1 MTSGRAWWMAE
12 WITNAA
18 RLTGRF
24 PYTTSPLWL
33 TSNRSLT
40 FTWRKLIANGLT
52 QKWSGNSGSRTVM
65 CPATPSPKPQRP
77 KMRSAPASFCL
88 RCNRSSSTFVNSG
101 GPSSAT
107 ASGVSSMPSIV
118 RTPDSVIVMVTHDTG
133 KMNTEIMPSTIA
145 PPAANY
151 AHAVLSTNSANIL
164 HVSGQVAARLD
175 GTVPDDVAE
184 QAEVVWSNIAAI
196 LAEAGMDT
204 TDIVSITTYVVAD
217 FMASMP
223 QVMAA
228 RDAALD
234 GHRAASTLVTVPALA
249 RPAWKMEVAIVAA
262 R

>member
-77 KMRSAPASFCL
+77 KMRNAPASFCL
-88 RCNRSSSTFVNSG
+88 RCNRSSSTLANSG
-101 GPSSAT
+101 GPSSVT
-107 ASGVSSMPSIV
+107 AFGVSSTPSIV

-151 AHAVLSTNSANIL
+151 AHAVLTANAANIL
-164 HVSGQVAARLD
+164 HVSGQVAARVD
-175 GTVPDDVAE
+175 GTIPDDVAD
-184 QAEVVWSNIAAI
+184 QAEVIWANIAAI
-196 LAEAGMDT
+196 LGEAGMQMSD
-204 TDIVSITTYVVAD
+204 VGSITTYVVAY
-217 FMASMP
+217 FMAALP
-223 QVMAA
+223 AVMAA
-228 RDAALD
+228 RDAALA